1 MKKRVTKFFVSYY
14 CFRFKERSIK
24 LGFAS
29 DNYYSILLMLTLMYV
44 KYVKQLCLAYVCA
57 FDYLRLA

>member
-1 MKKRVTKFFVSYY
+1 
-14 CFRFKERSIK
+14 
-24 LGFAS
+24 
-29 DNYYSILLMLTLMYV
+29 MLTLMYV